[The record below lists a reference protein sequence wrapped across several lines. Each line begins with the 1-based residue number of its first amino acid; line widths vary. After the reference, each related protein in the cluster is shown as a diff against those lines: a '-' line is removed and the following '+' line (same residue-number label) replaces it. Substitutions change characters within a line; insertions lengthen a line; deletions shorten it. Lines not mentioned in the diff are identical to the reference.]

1 MLLQYEI
8 MTFLCSK
15 PIHGSQLTLRKA
27 KVLSGSTRPSKV
39 WLAALLPAYPTP
51 STLTPLLFLQSA
63 QPIHPSAPFQV
74 VSRHPQGPP
83 LTSFVQSHLGSVTF
97 PETTI
102 SEHCKPLSTPYC
114 LLLPSS
120 CSIALTIFQNRMQV
134 AYLFIGLL
142 PIKTRASCGQ
152 RSLSLG
158 FTERAWH
165 ILCIEWVSVE

>member
-1 MLLQYEI
+1 MAAVPVNGYLNLKSTGRWMLLQYEI

-97 PETTI
+97 PDLRPPYLNTV
-102 SEHCKPLSTPYC
+102 SPSPLPTVYSC
-114 LLLPSS
+114 LPLAP
-120 CSIALTIFQNRMQV
+120 
-134 AYLFIGLL
+134 
-142 PIKTRASCGQ
+142 
-152 RSLSLG
+152 
-158 FTERAWH
+158 
-165 ILCIEWVSVE
+165 